1 MSYPKLVFFV
11 SGVVLFAVRFLS
23 AVEEERDFLGSYS
36 LSDRQ
41 FGTIVTVTVDST
53 NRTIVTNALPNHET
67 GQFPNAGNPNTI
79 REQSL
84 TYMYP
89 VNPNYIG
96 NARFA
101 RIPGVAVNGVPFEPG
116 TAESVVCESGESYRI
131 EALQEVYDL
140 GFDFNDAHV
149 QPSGLYHY
157 HGISSILVEVYDKG
171 KDIVHIGFAADG
183 HLLYFSK
190 GGNYQSSYKL
200 STSIRT
206 GSDCMASR
214 AAGGV
219 IVDVDGTNPDG
230 TYDLDWIYEEG
241 SGNLDAC
248 NGATINGEYVYFL
261 TNEYPYIPRCLNGEF
276 AEVGQSVPPPGGRGP
291 GGPPPGGRGPGGP
304 PLGGRGLG
312 GPPLG
317 GPSPELESLL

>member
-140 GFDFNDAHV
+140 GFDFNNAHV
-149 QPSGLYHY
+149 QPGGLYHY
-157 HGISSILVEVYDKG
+157 HGISSLLVEVYDKG
-171 KDIVHIGFAADG
+171 KDIAHIGFAADG

-190 GGNYQSSYKL
+190 GGNCQSSYKL
-200 STSIRT
+200 SAAIRT
-206 GSDCMASR
+206 GSDSMASR

-261 TNEYPYIPRCLNGEF
+261 TNEYPCIPRCSNGEF
-276 AEVGQSVPPPGGRGP
+276 AQVGQSDPPTGGRISAVEQKGWATIKKAH
-291 GGPPPGGRGPGGP
+291 
-304 PLGGRGLG
+304 
-312 GPPLG
+312 
-317 GPSPELESLL
+317 